1 MPPRA
6 IAVTGI
12 GLLLA
17 LAATVGP
24 LPSPTGEPG
33 ASLAVRLPDAVRS
46 LVLALLGLSVLL
58 LLAVQRPRR
67 PAEDS
72 PELARVSRRP
82 AWAAV
87 LMPLPFII
95 LAAGAWYVS
104 QYPPDESGHP
114 FERAL
119 NTIAGLFDLL
129 TQARKAPASVPAFD
143 YTLAALALL
152 FAVGLFALMLIVVL
166 PARWWWTRPVAAIA
180 SPAGPAADEGLD
192 DPRAEPDPRV
202 AVLLAYGRFE
212 RALAA
217 AHAPRAPWQT
227 PAELMRATL
236 AHLPVPAPALRSLTA
251 LVELARFSDR
261 PLGPDAR
268 ATACDALDEITRA
281 LQTREHA

>member
-24 LPSPTGEPG
+24 LPSPAGEPG
-33 ASLAVRLPDAVRS
+33 ASLAVRLPEPVRS
-46 LVLALLGLSVLL
+46 IVLVLLGLSVLL

-67 PAEDS
+67 PAEDI
-72 PELARVSRRP
+72 PELARASRRP

-104 QYPPDESGHP
+104 QYPADDRGHP

-119 NTIAGLFDLL
+119 TTIAGLFDLL
-129 TQARKAPASVPAFD
+129 ARARKAPTSVPAFD
-143 YTLAALALL
+143 YTLAALTLL
-152 FAVGLFALMLIVVL
+152 FALGLFALMLIVVV
-166 PARWWWTRPVAAIA
+166 PTRWWWSRRVAAIA
-180 SPAGPAADEGLD
+180 PATGPAPAERLD

-202 AVLLAYGRFE
+202 AVLLAYRRFE
-212 RALAA
+212 RVLAA
-217 AHAPRAPWQT
+217 ARAPRAPWQT
-227 PAELMRATL
+227 PAELMRTTL
-236 AHLPVPAPALRSLTA
+236 AHLPVPALPLRNLTA

-281 LQTREHA
+281 LETGERV

>member
-1 MPPRA
+1 M
-6 IAVTGI
+6 
-12 GLLLA
+12 
-17 LAATVGP
+17 
-24 LPSPTGEPG
+24 
-33 ASLAVRLPDAVRS
+33 
-46 LVLALLGLSVLL
+46 
-58 LLAVQRPRR
+58 
-67 PAEDS
+67 
-72 PELARVSRRP
+72 
-82 AWAAV
+82 
-87 LMPLPFII
+87 
-95 LAAGAWYVS
+95 
-104 QYPPDESGHP
+104 
-114 FERAL
+114 
-119 NTIAGLFDLL
+119 
-129 TQARKAPASVPAFD
+129 
-143 YTLAALALL
+143 
-152 FAVGLFALMLIVVL
+152 GLFALMLIVVL

-236 AHLPVPAPALRSLTA
+236 AHLPVPAPPLRSLTA

-281 LQTREHA
+281 LETREHA